1 VKGTSL
7 LAIDSVDPKVAKP
20 AAIINLPK
28 PLAGRRHHA
37 KSPQRTYDSVSHT
50 VSIAITRGSPSSAAI
65 SLISASAQEVP
76 AAARPAIAI
85 THASDDLGGARA
97 ARRSTPAASAEATIH
112 LPSPLPSPV
121 TEPLRATATKLRA
134 TAEMKGVVSGKDT
147 PSRSTRKASSRR
159 IETDARAFT
168 VDCRDYGGDVILLR
182 FATRPGTNMRVREVV
197 RPDDFDLANA
207 KQRAGLVER
216 EQRGSWAYFRVRE
229 EPLAALR
236 ALLA

>member
-1 VKGTSL
+1 MRTTRPRRRPSGNARNTCKKSTGGNRSSACPIVKGTSL

-20 AAIINLPK
+20 AAIINLPN

-85 THASDDLGGARA
+85 THASDNLGGARA

-121 TEPLRATATKLRA
+121 TEPLRATATKTARDGRDERSRLR
-134 TAEMKGVVSGKDT
+134 EGYSFQIRPK
-147 PSRSTRKASSRR
+147 PSSRR
-159 IETDARAFT
+159 SQHRRLVDGEVDRAVRDHD
-168 VDCRDYGGDVILLR
+168 VD
-182 FATRPGTNMRVREVV
+182 RVR
-197 RPDDFDLANA
+197 
-207 KQRAGLVER
+207 QRASPRLDER
-216 EQRGSWAYFRVRE
+216 
-229 EPLAALR
+229 
-236 ALLA
+236 